1 MHHDGARSAPQP
13 EQPPTLEAL
22 VTRGPSRTTLAAPR
36 WGKAVQGQIAFEVTT
51 SDLAIVASPHT
62 TRSEEVTDAP
72 GERAELALECPNSL
86 TDCVPFS
93 HQATEPQ
100 RSRFVK
106 SSSGPPDIRFRNGTV
121 ALVADVGIRDTRAM
135 RSRRHL
141 PVRSAP
147 SSAFAG
153 YRFPP
158 EVIAPG
164 GPVVPAVR
172 PFLSRRRGAPGG
184 ARHRGRSREHLPVG
198 PAVRAGVRGGGSG
211 STARHRGSLACR

>member
-93 HQATEPQ
+93 TKPLN
-100 RSRFVK
+100 RSGQG
-106 SSSGPPDIRFRNGTV
+106 SSRARLGHPTSASGTALLHWSPTSASGT
-121 ALVADVGIRDTRAM
+121 L
-135 RSRRHL
+135 
-141 PVRSAP
+141 
-147 SSAFAG
+147 
-153 YRFPP
+153 
-158 EVIAPG
+158 
-164 GPVVPAVR
+164 
-172 PFLSRRRGAPGG
+172 
-184 ARHRGRSREHLPVG
+184 AR
-198 PAVRAGVRGGGSG
+198 
-211 STARHRGSLACR
+211 